1 MRSPLPLIA
10 LVLLAAALLATPAAA
25 APPPEMD
32 WALPDFLMPTL
43 HVAFDEYT
51 RAVDLNAYDPGQ
63 EAIGQ
68 IEIIAPPDSITTFSL
83 YDYRNI
89 ITGEINRTTTGL
101 NSEEV
106 TYRIGDQVSGPTPRG
121 TTLWGLIHGLPE
133 EIFRIQYAGTNSGE
147 RYLRLGIMEML
158 GTVGPKGLVYVP
170 VENVIYR
177 ASFSSSADTRVVIHT
192 LPFSDLSQ
200 AINNEA
206 TRATSFTDTLKALYD
221 GVVLVISLGW
231 YIFKKIF
238 LENFLLFAGL
248 FEVIGM
254 AYAANKSRDIFQFLK
269 RVMDYNVKAV
279 KAMYWLIEQMI
290 TILTRI
296 INALKPL

>member
-1 MRSPLPLIA
+1 M
-10 LVLLAAALLATPAAA
+10 LVAPASAAIT
-25 APPPEMD
+25 PEMD
-32 WALPDFLMPTL
+32 WALPDFLLPNL

-51 RAVDLNAYDPGQ
+51 RSVDINAYDPGE

-83 YDYRNI
+83 YDYGNI
-89 ITGEINRTTTGL
+89 ITGEINRTTTDF

-121 TTLWGLIHGLPE
+121 TTLWVTIRGLPE
-133 EIFRIQYAGTNSGE
+133 EKFRIQYAGTNSGE
-147 RYLRLGIMEML
+147 RYLRLGIMEMF
-158 GTVGPKGLVYVP
+158 GTVGPKELVYTP
-170 VENVIYR
+170 VDNVIYR

-200 AINNEA
+200 AIYTEA
-206 TRATSFTDTLKALYD
+206 TRATSFTDMLKGFYD
-221 GVVLVISLGW
+221 GIVLVISLGW
-231 YIFKKIF
+231 YLFKIIF

-248 FEVIGM
+248 FEAVGL
-254 AYAANKSRDIFQFLK
+254 AYAANKSRDIFQFY
-269 RVMDYNVKAV
+269 RRIADYNVKAV
-279 KAMYWLIEQMI
+279 KAMFWLIEQI
-290 TILTRI
+290 VTILTRI